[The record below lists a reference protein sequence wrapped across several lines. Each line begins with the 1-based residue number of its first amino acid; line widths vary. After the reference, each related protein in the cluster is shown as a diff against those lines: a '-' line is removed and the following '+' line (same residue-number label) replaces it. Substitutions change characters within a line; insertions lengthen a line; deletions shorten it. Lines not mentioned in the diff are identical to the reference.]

1 MIKIDVTDTVPPRL
15 IALFERIDYRFKDIE
30 LVQRALTHASYGDG
44 RRNTVDNERLEFLGD
59 RVLGLLTAK
68 VLFDKTKT
76 KEGVMATRLNA
87 LVRKETCARV
97 ARKIQLGDTLLLS
110 PSEEKQGGR
119 DKTSI
124 LGDACEALMAAL
136 YIDGGY
142 ITVETFYNRFWASE
156 LDNVLSESTKDPKT
170 ELQEIALAH
179 GESVPVYRV
188 KDRSGPDHKPSF
200 TIEVSVGAFG
210 SSTGQGQSKKVA
222 ERLAAQNLLDEIK
235 PRMSESL

>member
-1 MIKIDVTDTVPPRL
+1 MIKIDVTDAVPPRL

-30 LVQRALTHASYGDG
+30 LIQRALTHASYGDG

-142 ITVETFYNRFWASE
+142 TTVETFYNRFWASE

-170 ELQEIALAH
+170 ELQEFALAH

-188 KDRSGPDHKPSF
+188 TERSGPDHKPSF
-200 TIEVSVGAFG
+200 TIEVSVGEFG
-210 SSTGQGQSKKVA
+210 RSTGQGQSKKVA
-222 ERLAAQNLLDEIK
+222 ERLAAQNLLNEIK

>member
-1 MIKIDVTDTVPPRL
+1 MSERDVTDIVPPRL
-15 IALFERIDYRFKDIE
+15 TALFDRVGYTFKDVD

-68 VLFDKTKT
+68 ILFDRTKT

-97 ARKIQLGDTLLLS
+97 ARKLKLGDALLLS
-110 PSEEKQGGR
+110 SSEDRQGGR

-142 ITVETFYNRFWASE
+142 EAVEAFYITHWEDE
-156 LDNVLSESTKDPKT
+156 LDRVLNRATKDPKT
-170 ELQEIALAH
+170 LLQEYALSKALPVPIY
-179 GESVPVYRV
+179 SVMSRT
-188 KDRSGPDHKPSF
+188 GPDHRPMFVIQAK
-200 TIEVSVGAFG
+200 VQGVGEAEANG
-210 SSTGQGQSKKVA
+210 PSKKEAERQAA
-222 ERLAAQNLLDEIK
+222 ERLLETIK
-235 PRMSESL
+235 R